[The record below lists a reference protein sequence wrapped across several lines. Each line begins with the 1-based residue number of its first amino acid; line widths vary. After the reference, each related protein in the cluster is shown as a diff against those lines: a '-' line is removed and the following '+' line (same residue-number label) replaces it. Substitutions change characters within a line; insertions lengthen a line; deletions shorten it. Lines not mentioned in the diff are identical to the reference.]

1 MICFEEYSH
10 YYDLLYKDRD
20 YSAEAEILC
29 AHLGKHAPSARS
41 LLEIGCGTG
50 KLANELVEKG
60 FILHGLDLS
69 QAMLEKAE
77 ARKRGLPDQLARR
90 LSFSHADIRS
100 FKLAPSFDAVIAI
113 FHVMSY
119 QQTNDDISA
128 SFSSASAHLNPGG
141 LFLFDFWY
149 GPAVLR
155 QRPEIRIKRV
165 EDDSVRLI
173 RIAEPSFRANENIVE
188 VRYQILAID
197 KVTTQTTEIYETHAM
212 RYLFLPEVATHLEN
226 SGFELVEALAW
237 PAGGIPDER
246 SWGVAC
252 IARKVQL

>member
-1 MICFEEYSH
+1 MVCFNEYAD
-10 YYDLLYKDRD
+10 YYDLLYRDRD

-29 AHLGKHAPSARS
+29 AQLRKHAPGARS
-41 LLEIGCGTG
+41 LLELGCGTG
-50 KLANELVEKG
+50 KLASELVGKG
-60 FILHGLDLS
+60 LMLHGLDLS

-77 ARKRGLPDQLARR
+77 ARKNGLPDRLAKD
-90 LSFSHADIRS
+90 LSFSRADVRN
-100 FKLAPSFDAVIAI
+100 FRLAPTFDAVIAM

-119 QQTNDDISA
+119 QQTNEDILA
-128 SFSSASAHLNPGG
+128 SFASASAHLHPGG
-141 LFLFDFWY
+141 WFLFDFWY

-155 QRPEIRIKRV
+155 QRPDTRIKRI

-173 RIAEPSFRANENIVE
+173 RIAEPSFRANENVVE

-197 KVTTQTTEIYETHAM
+197 KATAQADQIFETHAM
-212 RYLFLPEVATHLEN
+212 RYLFLPEVETYLDS

-237 PAGGIPDER
+237 PAGGIPDEN

-252 IARKVQL
+252 IARKVQP

>member
-1 MICFEEYSH
+1 MTCFDEYSQ

-20 YSAEAEILC
+20 YSAEAEVLC
-29 AHLGKHAPSARS
+29 AHLSKHAPGAES

-50 KLANELVEKG
+50 RLAIELVERG
-60 FILHGLDLS
+60 FVLHGLDLS
-69 QAMLEKAE
+69 QTMLEKAE
-77 ARKRGLPDQLARR
+77 ARRRKLPDQIASR
-90 LSFSHADIRS
+90 LSFSRADIRNI
-100 FKLAPSFDAVIAI
+100 KLATRFDAVTAM

-119 QQTNDDISA
+119 QQTNDDIVD
-128 SFSSASAHLNPGG
+128 SFSSAFAHLNPGG

-197 KVTTQTTEIYETHAM
+197 NVTTQTTEIYETHAM